1 MISPEGASEIAE
13 SRQHGDPECVAALPR
28 FLHTADWQIGK
39 PFRNITDPQK
49 RFRLQQQRI
58 LSVSRIAAVAEE
70 HNVDAVLVAGDL
82 FDSSTVPSA
91 VVMEVL
97 EVIGSMNRPVL
108 VIPGNHDHG
117 GAGGVWQ
124 RQDVQRQLKERAPLM
139 QLLLK
144 PEPVLID
151 HALVLPCP
159 LLRQRDSED
168 PSAWISQLD
177 WQDLAEDCPRIVL
190 AHGAVHGFESTDYNQ
205 DSAGQSERINRID
218 LDMIQ
223 HGQVDYVALG
233 DWHNLKQVGDR
244 AWYCGTPEP
253 DRFDQGDQDQRGQVL
268 VFDIDRGTCPI
279 PKSVSTAGLHWHNLR
294 VQLRTTSDLDRLERT
309 LQQRIGSRVG
319 RDLLRLEINGQLS
332 LREYQR
338 FDALI
343 EVLRTQLLHVRIKGT
358 CHRRP
363 GQEELRAMTD
373 RSEDHLISSIALQ
386 LQGELENLEPTKS
399 LTTEQQSE
407 AELIELALCELHRL
421 CSESSLNN

>member
-151 HALVLPCP
+151 HALVL
-159 LLRQRDSED
+159 RD
-168 PSAWISQLD
+168 I
-177 WQDLAEDCPRIVL
+177 
-190 AHGAVHGFESTDYNQ
+190 
-205 DSAGQSERINRID
+205 
-218 LDMIQ
+218 
-223 HGQVDYVALG
+223 
-233 DWHNLKQVGDR
+233 R
-244 AWYCGTPEP
+244 A
-253 DRFDQGDQDQRGQVL
+253 
-268 VFDIDRGTCPI
+268 
-279 PKSVSTAGLHWHNLR
+279 
-294 VQLRTTSDLDRLERT
+294 
-309 LQQRIGSRVG
+309 
-319 RDLLRLEINGQLS
+319 
-332 LREYQR
+332 
-338 FDALI
+338 
-343 EVLRTQLLHVRIKGT
+343 
-358 CHRRP
+358 
-363 GQEELRAMTD
+363 
-373 RSEDHLISSIALQ
+373 
-386 LQGELENLEPTKS
+386 
-399 LTTEQQSE
+399 
-407 AELIELALCELHRL
+407 
-421 CSESSLNN
+421 